1 MGDGNKPSQPGG
13 SGAAYGLVTLSVAK
27 MSRHPT
33 KTSEI
38 CVIHLRNEK
47 CAGSTLFAIELR
59 HDEHAWVELFAILH
73 LFEANGR
80 FIERAVDRAPTDK
93 FLTFLG
99 HQQG

>member
-38 CVIHLRNEK
+38 CVIHLRYEK
-47 CAGSTLFAIELR
+47 CAGSNLLAIELGC
-59 HDEHAWVELFAILH
+59 DEHAWVELLAIFY

-80 FIERAVDRAPTDK
+80 CIERAVDSAPTDK
-93 FLTFLG
+93 LLTFLG